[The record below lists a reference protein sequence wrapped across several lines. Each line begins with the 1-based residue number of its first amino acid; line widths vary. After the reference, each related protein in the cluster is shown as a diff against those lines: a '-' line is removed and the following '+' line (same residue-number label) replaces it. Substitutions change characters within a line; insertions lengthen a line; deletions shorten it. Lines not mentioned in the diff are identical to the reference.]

1 MYLAMGEQDLE
12 TPLLGAFEQP
22 SRVWNFFSSFWS
34 GNNAEPVLIVPP
46 EAVEMGSI
54 NELPVSTQR
63 LFQAASEDLPVELYV
78 PPSPLGEGIHPVQIA
93 QVESATDAIE
103 NSVEMVQFT
112 SVALSPLTEEVTQ
125 VPWGQSVFDS
135 VPDWENMATFE
146 TTAWTHP

>member
-1 MYLAMGEQDLE
+1 MEDMYLAMGEQDLE

-93 QVESATDAIE
+93 QVESATDAMA
-103 NSVEMVQFT
+103 SSCFT
-112 SVALSPLTEEVTQ
+112 DDTRRWGISLSRNNRSWIVNTYGRFRCLLLILYY
-125 VPWGQSVFDS
+125 
-135 VPDWENMATFE
+135 
-146 TTAWTHP
+146 